1 MFQMNLQDVC
11 IFLFSFFGGGGLG
24 MLAVK
29 LFIKNEAQKALEK
42 DIAELKAEDESLH
55 KRINWVENE
64 YVTCKYCNMQHSNLA
79 TTMNCMDHKLDIL
92 IEKKGGKW

>member
-1 MFQMNLQDVC
+1 MFQIGLQDIC
-11 IFLFSFFGGGGLG
+11 IFLFSFFGGSGLG

-29 LFIKNEAQKALEK
+29 LFIKNEARKAVET
-42 DIAELKAEDESLH
+42 DISELKSEDEALH

-79 TTMNCMDHKLDIL
+79 TTLNSMDHKLDIL
-92 IEKKGGKW
+92 IEKKIGK